1 MRIDPLNVSVLI
13 ENFQVTVETQGQG
26 MRKIGL
32 EEMRTNRKWFVG
44 SNLLFE
50 SEDPQILIA
59 VPEGEIWKKIRV
71 EYRICRKEIERLRP
85 YKEVLDSEYAE
96 RQKRMQE
103 RLQSELEEQNNL
115 LKESMDKLEHQEN
128 LLRLYRD
135 KLQYI
140 ESSKI
145 YRGLLKNKVDKQELW
160 EELK

>member
-1 MRIDPLNVSVLI
+1 M
-13 ENFQVTVETQGQG
+13 
-26 MRKIGL
+26 
-32 EEMRTNRKWFVG
+32 
-44 SNLLFE
+44 
-50 SEDPQILIA
+50 
-59 VPEGEIWKKIRV
+59 
-71 EYRICRKEIERLRP
+71 
-85 YKEVLDSEYAE
+85 
-96 RQKRMQE
+96 MQE